1 MKTIKKI
8 YFVISLITVAALMEG
23 CEDALDLSPVS
34 SVTDANY
41 WKTPEQF
48 ETFITGIHSR
58 LRTHAFTLEQLG
70 EFRSDLYGETSDG
83 SIVFERWHLNTLNAE
98 YTGLSSFG
106 GFYTNIN
113 QINLFIARTLPSDL
127 VPEKDKNYYLGQ
139 AYGMRALYYF
149 HLLRSWGD
157 LVLHKAP
164 STSFDFDNLAK
175 AASPASEVMNSI
187 KQDIDSSAYYFAN
200 DYSFKTK
207 VFWSKAATL
216 MLQSEVYLWS
226 ARQMGGGATDATKA
240 KAALTEIQTNIPALG
255 LLPNFKDVFAYA
267 NKENKEII
275 FAIRFK
281 LNEYNFMG
289 GNYTQFLR
297 RWVSVS
303 NYYDS
308 IGNRKLNTND
318 DLLLTEGGSH
328 YVSPH
333 TYIWRQFSDADSRK
347 LESIQAA
354 YKLENDQYVKVTGCW
369 VSKFKGTFDLGLR
382 IMSMTGPFTGMRIF
396 CSCLQKQR
404 AFWVKI
410 QQTRSI

>member
-318 DLLLTEGGSH
+318 DLILTEGGSH